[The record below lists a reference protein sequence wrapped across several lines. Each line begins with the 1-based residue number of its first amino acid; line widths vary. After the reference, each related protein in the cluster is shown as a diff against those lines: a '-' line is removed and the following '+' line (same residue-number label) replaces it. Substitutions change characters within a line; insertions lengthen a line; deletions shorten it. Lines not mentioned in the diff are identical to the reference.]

1 MGYARD
7 MLSGL
12 NFLAGRS
19 RAAFE
24 ADWARQ
30 SARRSPYQA
39 WNDQHRAIFVHVPKA
54 AGQSVKAAMGIHDDA
69 AFGHLTAQGFR
80 HADPA
85 RFDSY
90 TVFAIVRDPVA
101 RLRSAFTYLRTTTR
115 YAHDRAWAQRHLSGI
130 DDFGAFVDRLSGAAF
145 RARVMPWIH
154 FRPQA
159 QFLTDMQGRVIV
171 DRIIRLEDVDRD
183 LPPLLAELGIKAV
196 MPRNNRSA
204 PAPQDQPLDPARLA
218 IIHRL
223 YAEDFAILG
232 YPALPATSCS
242 VLSQD
247 Q

>member
-30 SARRSPYQA
+30 TARRSPYQA

-54 AGQSVKAAMGIHDDA
+54 AGQSIKAAMGIHDDD

-80 HADPA
+80 HADTD
-85 RFDSY
+85 RFDRY
-90 TVFAIVRDPVA
+90 TTFAIVRDPVA
-101 RLRSAFTYLRTTTR
+101 RLRSGFTYLKTTTR
-115 YAHDRAWAQRHLSGI
+115 YAHDRAWAQRHLAGI
-130 DDFGAFVDRLSGAAF
+130 DDFAAFVDRLDSTAF

-159 QFLTDMQGRVIV
+159 DFVTDMGDRVII
-171 DRIIRLEDVDRD
+171 DRIIRLEDMDRD
-183 LPPLLAELGIKAV
+183 LPPLLEELGIDAA
-196 MPRNNRSA
+196 MPRTNSSA
-204 PAPQDQPLDPARLA
+204 SAGRTDQLDPARLA
-218 IIHRL
+218 VVRDL
-223 YAEDFAILG
+223 YARDYDILG
-232 YPALPATSCS
+232 YPA
-242 VLSQD
+242 
-247 Q
+247 

>member
-30 SARRSPYQA
+30 TARRSPYQA

-54 AGQSVKAAMGIHDDA
+54 AGQSVKAAMGIHDDD

-80 HADPA
+80 HADA
-85 RFDSY
+85 DRFDRY
-90 TVFAIVRDPVA
+90 TTFAIVRDPVA
-101 RLRSAFTYLRTTTR
+101 RLRSAFTYLKTTTR
-115 YAHDRAWAQRHLSGI
+115 YAHDRAWAQRHLAGI
-130 DDFGAFVDRLSGAAF
+130 DDFGAFVDRLDGTAF

-159 QFLTDMQGRVIV
+159 DFVTDMGDRVII
-171 DRIIRLEDVDRD
+171 DRIIRLEDMDRD
-183 LPPLLAELGIKAV
+183 LPPLLAELGIDAD
-196 MPRNNRSA
+196 MPRTNSSA
-204 PAPQDQPLDPARLA
+204 PAGRTDQLDPARLA
-218 IIHRL
+218 VVRDL
-223 YAEDFAILG
+223 YARDYDILG
-232 YPALPATSCS
+232 YPA
-242 VLSQD
+242 
-247 Q
+247 